1 MTPSHILNICFDLNE
16 KTLQIDFSQTD
27 TETQNKILEDLF
39 GKEIFHE
46 LFGLALVQ
54 RKEKTKVRMQK
65 ITRHVSTEELI
76 EYLKYQKERN
86 EEDND

>member
-65 ITRHVSTEELI
+65 ITRHVSTE
-76 EYLKYQKERN
+76 
-86 EEDND
+86 

>member
-76 EYLKYQKERN
+76 EYLEYQKERN